1 MVFAH
6 GNLLNNIKIIKLRDC
21 ILMTSM
27 ALLTSNTSEL
37 RDVTDED
44 MEIAR
49 ELLFFSK
56 MCDYSIFQLKNR
68 SEFMRVDYMDFKSQK
83 PLPTTFTRTSY
94 PTLSEQSLAE
104 PISYFMTP
112 SPEPPIAQPAYP
124 IAQPAYQIAPSWA
137 SNVLSQNLRKISF
150 ADFYYCKREYTDL
163 LMKNQKRDSQKI
175 FKKHH
180 ELCALALCGAL
191 RTDGSERE
199 KWVEEYDALRTD
211 GSEKEKW
218 VKEYN
223 ALTVV
228 T

>member
-1 MVFAH
+1 
-6 GNLLNNIKIIKLRDC
+6 
-21 ILMTSM
+21 MTSM

-37 RDVTDED
+37 KDLTDED

-56 MCDYSIFQLKNR
+56 MCDYSISQLKNR

-83 PLPTTFTRTSY
+83 PIPTTFTRTSY

-112 SPEPPIAQPAYP
+112 SPEPPIALPIVYPNAQPAYP
-124 IAQPAYQIAPSWA
+124 IAQPAYQIAQPATSWA

-163 LMKNQKRDSQKI
+163 LMKNEKRNSQKI

-180 ELCALALCGAL
+180 ELCALALCAAL

-223 ALTVV
+223 ALLVV

>member
-1 MVFAH
+1 
-6 GNLLNNIKIIKLRDC
+6 
-21 ILMTSM
+21 M

-56 MCDYSIFQLKNR
+56 MCDYSISQLQNR
-68 SEFMRVDYMDFKSQK
+68 SEFMRVDYMNFKSQQSQQSQQD
-83 PLPTTFTRTSY
+83 PIPSTSY

-112 SPEPPIAQPAYP
+112 SPKPPIAL
-124 IAQPAYQIAPSWA
+124 PAYQIALPATSWA
-137 SNVLSQNLRKISF
+137 SNVLSKNLRKISF

-180 ELCALALCGAL
+180 ELCALALCGSL

-211 GSEKEKW
+211 GSEREK
-218 VKEYN
+218 
-223 ALTVV
+223 
-228 T
+228 

>member
-1 MVFAH
+1 
-6 GNLLNNIKIIKLRDC
+6 
-21 ILMTSM
+21 M

-83 PLPTTFTRTSY
+83 PIPNTSTRTSY

-104 PISYFMTP
+104 PISFMTP
-112 SPEPPIAQPAYP
+112 SPKPPIAQPAYP
-124 IAQPAYQIAPSWA
+124 IAQPAYPIAQPAYPIAQPAYPIAQPATSSWA

-211 GSEKEKW
+211 GSEREKW
-218 VKEYN
+218 VKEYK
-223 ALTVV
+223 ALIVV

>member
-1 MVFAH
+1 
-6 GNLLNNIKIIKLRDC
+6 
-21 ILMTSM
+21 M

-83 PLPTTFTRTSY
+83 PIPNTSTRTSY

-104 PISYFMTP
+104 PISFMTP
-112 SPEPPIAQPAYP
+112 SPKPPIAQPAYP
-124 IAQPAYQIAPSWA
+124 IAQPATSSWA

-211 GSEKEKW
+211 GSEREKW
-218 VKEYN
+218 VKEYK
-223 ALTVV
+223 ALIVV